1 MSSESSYKKNA
12 LAQSR
17 ERSQSTLDKV
27 RITQYQKRKAKG
39 FNSARENLSLLCDP
53 KTFQEY
59 GQFAVAAQ
67 RQRRDYESLKSSTA
81 ADGVITGVGSVNE
94 GVFDEKR
101 SSAAII
107 INDYSVLAG
116 TQGYFHHLKLDRIFD
131 VAKQKSLPII
141 MFTEG
146 GGGRPGDTDVTTI
159 NSGLQ

>member
-53 KTFQEY
+53 KTFREY

-81 ADGVITGVGSVNE
+81 ADGVITGVGMK
-94 GVFDEKR
+94 VFLMKSR
-101 SSAAII
+101 VQLQLSSMITA
-107 INDYSVLAG
+107 S
-116 TQGYFHHLKLDRIFD
+116 
-131 VAKQKSLPII
+131 
-141 MFTEG
+141 
-146 GGGRPGDTDVTTI
+146 
-159 NSGLQ
+159 